1 MHDKHRPFPPPPPY
15 GPPAPPPPYGPH
27 PPAPLPPDYPHFIP
41 GDYCKPP
48 VPAMPPVPSVC
59 EGESLYEAVNNC
71 IDRVNVCMDTY
82 NDVMAECYK
91 TLHNLQRAAEEN
103 GAYYGPAD
111 VWTEEGYDA
120 DSSAKYYI
128 IHKKHIDRRGQPIFM
143 ELGLA
148 YDNATNSKIEQS
160 IFSASKVKYADK
172 IVIAQPKTEK
182 GWYGKAI
189 WHGAPIQSDPAAAL
203 WTVGF
208 TRAGFMRVYS
218 NGTSVDTML
227 KDTVENAMG
236 CSGVLIQDGAV
247 TSEMYYN
254 QIPDYDKQTSRVI
267 MGQNIATGEVLILV
281 TGHEN
286 DVNAKGMTSIA
297 AANILLQR
305 GASIAVELC
314 EGESAAACDK
324 GQLMFTPETKT
335 VPTAYCFWYITRR
348 RFYKNDYE
356 RELAELMQNYG
367 QCIWEGYLN
376 GEKIQDIAADLAA
389 EIDRA
394 QNAENNL
401 DAAIK
406 AEQARAEAAEGQLN
420 TKIEAETERALA
432 AEKVLDNKISAETDR
447 ATAAEADLQE
457 QITNEVNRA
466 TGVEADLQEQI
477 TEEVTRA
484 KAREDEIASDLAD
497 EVNRATLEE
506 NRLNGLITTET
517 QRAKDA
523 EATLQTNI
531 DNEQQ
536 AREDADTALGG
547 RIDDLSSDVTQ
558 QITDFKTEVNG
569 KLDSME
575 STINQ
580 MQTTVESLSTQVD
593 NLNQNVTNL
602 SGAVSTMQNTVN
614 TLQQNF
620 TSLTEAVAGIN
631 DELDKI
637 QSGEL
642 TLPYL
647 KKTGDTGTG
656 TFDFTGA
663 TVNVAAPAADSNAT
677 PKKYV
682 DDINTALTAAIDA
695 EEQRA
700 TEAEDALGQRIDS
713 EAEARADEDATLNA
727 AIDDLQEQVTN
738 MTNGTTALP
747 YVKKVGDTMTGALDM
762 GNNKVTNVAA
772 PTEAADA
779 VNKGY
784 VDTAINGLTD
794 GTTAMPYVKKAGD
807 TMTGAL
813 NLPAPTADANAA
825 NKKYVDDA
833 DAILNAAI
841 QKEVQDRTTAI
852 AGIQTE
858 IDGVTGDL
866 SGYLP
871 LTGGTMTGA
880 LNVQTPTEDANAATK
895 AYVDQAVQNATDP
908 ELTGRVEALET
919 SQTQQDTEISNLKN
933 GTTAL
938 PYIKDT
944 GDTVTGTYDFTGAD
958 LTVKT
963 PTVDASPATK
973 AYVDSAVQ
981 NATDPELAERVTA
994 VENKNTVQDGE
1005 IDALQTQMQN
1015 MQNGTLSLPY
1025 LPLVGGNVTGAIT
1038 TTRTSFGDKE
1048 LVTKEYVDSQ
1058 TGNTGPTGHMEFYN
1072 SVKLKTGSSAEFQLN
1087 GSSLLFIVFAY
1098 SSDNNYTWDGNLD
1111 RFSTINT
1118 FAVNPGDKIYQMNPT
1133 DPVQFDNLIS
1143 ILCDGQ
1149 KVTIN
1154 ALSFMSS
1161 SENIGVF
1168 VTCYKFVADGEQPEP
1183 VDPTTSFTTLSGDY
1197 SSAVTVQGTGSN
1209 KSSNTEALQWLV
1221 DNTKGNLY
1229 KFTDHAGTVYWFT
1242 STNAVT
1248 MTGDTVTVAGCDYVV
1263 GEGTMVYSGGT
1274 LVFTAY
1280 SDAPTGKFTEI
1291 EGSYTVNVTQK
1302 IHDETFSSLT
1312 ESLNYILSQGGIH
1325 MFKVTDAASGITYY
1339 FSTSTDYPTYL
1350 TGTSNVCSSDDQTH
1364 VYTSAVVTLT
1374 PYKPE
1379 PPTPTQ
1385 NITYTDVDYTSESP
1399 KYEGSTGYQQALDF
1413 INYTSY
1419 KYCYQMMY
1427 LAKVTNLYTNTEI
1440 TSSPQTIEN
1449 CAMIGFGT
1457 SNWIGYT
1464 GVTITDAKLS

>member
-1 MHDKHRPFPPPPPY
+1 MHDHRKPFPPPPPY
-15 GPPAPPPPYGPH
+15 GPH
-27 PPAPLPPDYPHFIP
+27 PPQPLPPDYPHFIP
-41 GDYCKPP
+41 GDYCRPP
-48 VPAMPPVPSVC
+48 VPAMPPVPSVV

-82 NDVMAECYK
+82 NSVMAECYK

-120 DSSAKYYI
+120 DSSAKYFI
-128 IHKKHIDRRGQPIFM
+128 IHKRHVDRRGQPIFM

-172 IVIAQPKTEK
+172 IVVAQPKTEK

-189 WHGAPIQSDPAAAL
+189 WHGAPIQADPAANL

-208 TRAGFMRVYS
+208 TKGGFMRVYS
-218 NGTSVDTML
+218 NGTGVDTML
-227 KDTVENAMG
+227 ADTVFNAMG
-236 CSGVLIQDGAV
+236 CSGVLIQDGAL

-254 QIPDYDKQTSRVI
+254 QIPDYNKQTSRVI
-267 MGQNIATGEVLILV
+267 MGQNIATGEVMILV

-305 GASIAVELC
+305 GATIAVELC

-420 TKIEAETERALA
+420 TKIEAETTRAEA
-432 AEKVLDNKISAETDR
+432 AEKALDAKITAETER
-447 ATAAEADLQE
+447 ATAAEANLQE

-466 TGVEADLQEQI
+466 TAAEADLQEQI

-484 KAREDEIASDLAD
+484 KAREDEIAGDLAN

-547 RIDDLSSDVTQ
+547 RIDALSSDVTQ

-575 STINQ
+575 STISQ
-580 MQTTVESLSTQVD
+580 MQTTVESLTTQVD
-593 NLNQNVTNL
+593 NLSQNVTNL

-637 QSGEL
+637 QSGDL
-642 TLPYL
+642 DLPYL
-647 KKTGDTGTG
+647 KRGGDTGTG
-656 TFDFTGA
+656 TFNFTGA
-663 TVNVAAPAADSNAT
+663 TVNVAAPTADANAAT
-677 PKKYV
+677 KKYV
-682 DDINTALTAAIDA
+682 DDADKVNAAAIAAETERATNKENELNTAITAEKERA
-695 EEQRA
+695 EAAESSLSGLINQETTDRKA
-700 TEAEDALGQRIDS
+700 ADNALETKITQEVEDRTEAD
-713 EAEARADEDATLNA
+713 NA
-727 AIDDLQEQVTN
+727 IKQEIANLTN
-738 MTNGTTALP
+738 
-747 YVKKVGDTMTGALDM
+747 
-762 GNNKVTNVAA
+762 
-772 PTEAADA
+772 
-779 VNKGY
+779 
-784 VDTAINGLTD
+784 
-794 GTTAMPYVKKAGD
+794 GTTAMPYVKKSGD

-813 NLPAPTADANAA
+813 NLPAPTENANAA

-841 QKEVQDRTTAI
+841 QKEVQDRETAI
-852 AGIQTE
+852 EGIQTE
-858 IDGVTGDL
+858 IDDVTGDL

-880 LNVQTPTEDANAATK
+880 LNVKTPTEDANAATK
-895 AYVDQAVQNATDP
+895 KYVDDAVQNATDP
-908 ELTGRVEALET
+908 ELEGRVEALET
-919 SQTQQDTEISNLKN
+919 SQATQDTEIANLKN
-933 GTTAL
+933 GSTAL

-963 PTVDASPATK
+963 PTADGDAVNK
-973 AYVDSAVQ
+973 KYVDDK
-981 NATDPELAERVTA
+981 ATETET
-994 VENKNTVQDGE
+994 
-1005 IDALQTQMQN
+1005 
-1015 MQNGTLSLPY
+1015 TL
-1025 LPLVGGNVTGAIT
+1025 
-1038 TTRTSFGDKE
+1038 
-1048 LVTKEYVDSQ
+1048 KEYVQ
-1058 TGNTGPTGHMEFYN
+1058 GHSGGFDNAIVVGLFDMT
-1072 SVKLKTGSSAEFQLN
+1072 KN
-1087 GSSLLFIVFAY
+1087 GSIPREANNDYLFITLPTSFNDYY
-1098 SSDNNYTWDGNLD
+1098 SGIT
-1111 RFSTINT
+1111 
-1118 FAVNPGDKIYQMNPT
+1118 
-1133 DPVQFDNLIS
+1133 
-1143 ILCDGQ
+1143 
-1149 KVTIN
+1149 VTIRN
-1154 ALSFMSS
+1154 GNNVIVHGYQHQISASS
-1161 SENIGVF
+1161 GQFTFTGTGYVMVYRVA
-1168 VTCYKFVADGEQPEP
+1168 VTPVP
-1183 VDPTTSFTTLSGDY
+1183 VDPTTKFNQIDLSNYVGSLSG
-1197 SSAVTVQGTGSN
+1197 STV
-1209 KSSNTEALQWLV
+1209 NTASDFKAALQYIL
-1221 DNTKGNLY
+1221 DNNSGKHFYYG
-1229 KFTDHAGTVYWFT
+1229 TDHAGTTWYFASDTELSALSNDSYICGNGVQNNGT
-1242 STNAVT
+1242 AV
-1248 MTGDTVTVAGCDYVV
+1248 
-1263 GEGTMVYSGGT
+1263 
-1274 LVFTAY
+1274 
-1280 SDAPTGKFTEI
+1280 
-1291 EGSYTVNVTQK
+1291 Q
-1302 IHDETFSSLT
+1302 ETFKMNKYVKPVEIPSWLNGINT
-1312 ESLNYILSQGGIH
+1312 E
-1325 MFKVTDAASGITYY
+1325 KITK
-1339 FSTSTDYPTYL
+1339 
-1350 TGTSNVCSSDDQTH
+1350 
-1364 VYTSAVVTLT
+1364 VYTSNKLFNFTERGDYYTDGEDQDLAGYVNNVNAMLNQNKFKHYILFATNNKQTGDYCAIVVGTNDKITTGINQTFRYVSNSEPSMYAFDGNNRSIQGYGNSTGTGTLT
-1374 PYKPE
+1374 
-1379 PPTPTQ
+1379 
-1385 NITYTDVDYTSESP
+1385 I
-1399 KYEGSTGYQQALDF
+1399 STH
-1413 INYTSY
+1413 S
-1419 KYCYQMMY
+1419 
-1427 LAKVTNLYTNTEI
+1427 
-1440 TSSPQTIEN
+1440 
-1449 CAMIGFGT
+1449 
-1457 SNWIGYT
+1457 
-1464 GVTITDAKLS
+1464 

>member
-1 MHDKHRPFPPPPPY
+1 MHDHHKPFPPPPPY
-15 GPPAPPPPYGPH
+15 GPH
-27 PPAPLPPDYPHFIP
+27 PPQPLPPDYPHFIP
-41 GDYCKPP
+41 GDYCRPP
-48 VPAMPPVPSVC
+48 VPAMPPVPSVV

-120 DSSAKYYI
+120 DSSAKYFI
-128 IHKKHIDRRGQPIFM
+128 IHKRHVDRRGQPIFM

-172 IVIAQPKTEK
+172 IVVAQPKTEK

-189 WHGAPIQSDPAAAL
+189 WHGAPIQADPAANL

-208 TRAGFMRVYS
+208 TRGGFMRVYS
-218 NGTSVDTML
+218 NGTGVDTML
-227 KDTVENAMG
+227 ADTVFNAMG
-236 CSGVLIQDGAV
+236 CSGVLIQDGAL

-254 QIPDYDKQTSRVI
+254 QIPDYNKQTSRVI
-267 MGQNIATGEVLILV
+267 MGQNIATGEVMILV

-305 GASIAVELC
+305 GATIAVELC

-420 TKIEAETERALA
+420 TKIEAETTRAEA
-432 AEKVLDNKISAETDR
+432 AEKALDAKITAETER

-466 TGVEADLQEQI
+466 TAAEADLQEQI

-484 KAREDEIASDLAD
+484 KAREDEIAGDLAD

-547 RIDDLSSDVTQ
+547 RIDALSSDVTQ

-575 STINQ
+575 STISQ
-580 MQTTVESLSTQVD
+580 MQTTVKSLGTQVD
-593 NLNQNVTNL
+593 NLSQNVTNL

-631 DELDKI
+631 DELDKM
-637 QSGEL
+637 QSGDL
-642 TLPYL
+642 DLPYL
-647 KKTGDTGTG
+647 KRGGDTGTG
-656 TFDFTGA
+656 TFNFTGA
-663 TVNVAAPAADSNAT
+663 TVNVAAPTADANAAT
-677 PKKYV
+677 KKYV
-682 DDINTALTAAIDA
+682 DDADKVNAAAIAAETERATNKENELNTAITAEKERA
-695 EEQRA
+695 EAAESSLSGLINQETTDRKA
-700 TEAEDALGQRIDS
+700 ADNALETKITQEVEDRTEAD
-713 EAEARADEDATLNA
+713 NA
-727 AIDDLQEQVTN
+727 IKQEIANLTN
-738 MTNGTTALP
+738 
-747 YVKKVGDTMTGALDM
+747 
-762 GNNKVTNVAA
+762 
-772 PTEAADA
+772 
-779 VNKGY
+779 
-784 VDTAINGLTD
+784 

-825 NKKYVDDA
+825 NKKYVDAA
-833 DAILNAAI
+833 DAVLNAAI
-841 QKEVQDRTTAI
+841 QKEVKDRETAI
-852 AGIQTE
+852 EGIQTE

-895 AYVDQAVQNATDP
+895 KYVDDAVQNAKDP
-908 ELTGRVEALET
+908 ELAGRVEALET
-919 SQTQQDTEISNLKN
+919 SQAQQDTEIANLKS

-938 PYIKDT
+938 PYVKKT
-944 GDTVTGTYDFTGAD
+944 GDTMSGNLDMASYMVSQISPPIENQH
-958 LTVKT
+958 LTNK
-963 PTVDASPATK
+963 K
-973 AYVDSAVQ
+973 YVDDK
-981 NATDPELAERVTA
+981 ATETET
-994 VENKNTVQDGE
+994 
-1005 IDALQTQMQN
+1005 
-1015 MQNGTLSLPY
+1015 TL
-1025 LPLVGGNVTGAIT
+1025 
-1038 TTRTSFGDKE
+1038 
-1048 LVTKEYVDSQ
+1048 KEYVDEHSSGFENATAVGVYDIRKAPTIPRETNFDYLFICYTSLGQ
-1058 TGNTGPTGHMEFYN
+1058 IHPFFVANGETGTKVNTGGVTVMATTGNFTANGTGYLMVYR
-1072 SVKLKTGSSAEFQLN
+1072 V
-1087 GSSLLFIVFAY
+1087 
-1098 SSDNNYTWDGNLD
+1098 
-1111 RFSTINT
+1111 
-1118 FAVNPGDKIYQMNPT
+1118 AVT
-1133 DPVQFDNLIS
+1133 
-1143 ILCDGQ
+1143 
-1149 KVTIN
+1149 
-1154 ALSFMSS
+1154 
-1161 SENIGVF
+1161 
-1168 VTCYKFVADGEQPEP
+1168 PEP
-1183 VDPTTSFTTLSGDY
+1183 VDPATKFNQIDLSNYVGGLSG
-1197 SSAVTVQGTGSN
+1197 STV
-1209 KSSNTEALQWLV
+1209 NTASDFKAALQYIL
-1221 DNTKGNLY
+1221 DNNSGKHFYYG
-1229 KFTDHAGTVYWFT
+1229 TDHAGTTWYFA
-1242 STNAVT
+1242 S
-1248 MTGDTVTVAGCDYVV
+1248 DTELSALSND
-1263 GEGTMVYSGGT
+1263 
-1274 LVFTAY
+1274 
-1280 SDAPTGKFTEI
+1280 
-1291 EGSYTVNVTQK
+1291 SYTFGNGVQNNGTAVQ
-1302 IHDETFSSLT
+1302 E
-1312 ESLNYILSQGGIH
+1312 
-1325 MFKVTDAASGITYY
+1325 MFKMNKYVEPIKLPSWLNGINTEKI
-1339 FSTSTDYPTYL
+1339 TK
-1350 TGTSNVCSSDDQTH
+1350 
-1364 VYTSAVVTLT
+1364 VYTSDKLFNFTKRGDYFTDSGAKDLAGYVNDVNTMLNQNKFTHYILFATNNRQTGEYCAIVVGTNDEITTGINQTFRYVNNSETSMLTFDGDEQSVNGWGNSTGTGTLT
-1374 PYKPE
+1374 
-1379 PPTPTQ
+1379 
-1385 NITYTDVDYTSESP
+1385 I
-1399 KYEGSTGYQQALDF
+1399 STR
-1413 INYTSY
+1413 S
-1419 KYCYQMMY
+1419 
-1427 LAKVTNLYTNTEI
+1427 
-1440 TSSPQTIEN
+1440 
-1449 CAMIGFGT
+1449 
-1457 SNWIGYT
+1457 
-1464 GVTITDAKLS
+1464 

>member
-15 GPPAPPPPYGPH
+15 GPY

-208 TRAGFMRVYS
+208 TRGGFMRVYS

-236 CSGVLIQDGAV
+236 CAGVLIQDGAV

-254 QIPDYDKQTSRVI
+254 QIPDYDQQSSRVI
-267 MGQNIATGEVLILV
+267 MGQNVATGEVLILV

-376 GEKIQDIAADLAA
+376 GEKIQDIAAGLAA

-406 AEQARAEAAEGQLN
+406 AEQARAEVAEGQLN
-420 TKIEAETERALA
+420 TKIEAETTRAEA
-432 AEKVLDNKISAETDR
+432 AEKALDDKITAETNR

-575 STINQ
+575 STISQ

-593 NLNQNVTNL
+593 NLSQNVTNL

-642 TLPYL
+642 ALPYL

-677 PKKYV
+677 TKKYV

-727 AIDDLQEQVTN
+727 AIDDLQEQVNKVTD
-738 MTNGTTALP
+738 GSTALP
-747 YVKKVGDTMTGALDM
+747 YVKKSGDSMAGALDM
-762 GNNKVTNVAA
+762 QNNKVTNVAA
-772 PTEAADA
+772 PTETADA

-784 VDTAINGLTD
+784 VDTAISGLTD
-794 GTTAMPYVKKAGD
+794 GTTALPYVKKAGD

-813 NLPAPTADANAA
+813 NLPAPTEDANAA

-833 DAILNAAI
+833 DAVLNAAI
-841 QKEVQDRTTAI
+841 QAETKNRETAI
-852 AGIQTE
+852 TGVLQQIQELETGLE
-858 IDGVTGDL
+858 GDL
-866 SGYLP
+866 EGYLP

-908 ELTGRVEALET
+908 ELEGRVEALET
-919 SQTQQDTEISNLKN
+919 SQATQDTEIANLKN

-963 PTVDASPATK
+963 PTADASPATK

-1005 IDALQTQMQN
+1005 IDALQAQMQN
-1015 MQNGTLSLPY
+1015 MQNGTTALPY
-1025 LPLVGGNVTGAIT
+1025 LPLIGGALTGAVT
-1038 TTRTSFGDKE
+1038 TNRENFGENE
-1048 LVTKEYVDSQ
+1048 LVTKQYVDSQ
-1058 TGNTGPTGHMEFYN
+1058 VGNTGHTGHVELYDAAFIAANATYDAPNKNADDIIFGLAFNYAYGGATAYN
-1072 SVKLKTGSSAEFQLN
+1072 FLWYSETISEPNIIADSTHFKFTN
-1087 GSSLLFIVFAY
+1087 Y
-1098 SSDNNYTWDGNLD
+1098 SSDVG
-1111 RFSTINT
+1111 I
-1118 FAVNPGDKIYQMNPT
+1118 
-1133 DPVQFDNLIS
+1133 
-1143 ILCDGQ
+1143 ILYKYVTDGQ
-1149 KVTIN
+1149 
-1154 ALSFMSS
+1154 
-1161 SENIGVF
+1161 
-1168 VTCYKFVADGEQPEP
+1168 QPVP
-1183 VDPTTSFTTLSGDY
+1183 VDPETL
-1197 SSAVTVQGTGSN
+1197 
-1209 KSSNTEALQWLV
+1209 
-1221 DNTKGNLY
+1221 
-1229 KFTDHAGTVYWFT
+1229 
-1242 STNAVT
+1242 
-1248 MTGDTVTVAGCDYVV
+1248 
-1263 GEGTMVYSGGT
+1263 
-1274 LVFTAY
+1274 
-1280 SDAPTGKFTEI
+1280 FTEI
-1291 EGSYTVNVTQK
+1291 PGDYIASNITEPSSSSNK
-1302 IHDETFSSLT
+1302 ASHDEALNALVNSGKAHLYKLT
-1312 ESLNYILSQGGIH
+1312 IKNLNNVVWLA
-1325 MFKVTDAASGITYY
+1325 TD
-1339 FSTSTDYPTYL
+1339 
-1350 TGTSNVCSSDDQTH
+1350 
-1364 VYTSAVVTLT
+1364 
-1374 PYKPE
+1374 
-1379 PPTPTQ
+1379 
-1385 NITYTDVDYTSESP
+1385 
-1399 KYEGSTGYQQALDF
+1399 
-1413 INYTSY
+1413 
-1419 KYCYQMMY
+1419 
-1427 LAKVTNLYTNTEI
+1427 TEI
-1440 TSSPQTIEN
+1440 TSISESKTFDCDFVLDNGSIVNTSATFGAMPWNANPDSSFTALTDYTISRNMQLNTTTIFDLVTGQNLLLWECEFFGRKYPYKVSIHDSSTIYYCIGDEN
-1449 CAMIGFGT
+1449 ITQGQPLVATAQNYVTTEAPT
-1457 SNWIGYT
+1457 SFVQANILMSMYVPGS
-1464 GVTITDAKLS
+1464 D

>member
-1 MHDKHRPFPPPPPY
+1 MHDHHKPFPPPPPY
-15 GPPAPPPPYGPH
+15 GPH
-27 PPAPLPPDYPHFIP
+27 PPQPLPPDYPHFIP
-41 GDYCKPP
+41 GNYCRPP

-189 WHGAPIQSDPAAAL
+189 WHGAPIQSDPAASL

-208 TRAGFMRVYS
+208 TRGGFMRVYS

-236 CSGVLIQDGAV
+236 CAGVLIQDGAV

-254 QIPDYDKQTSRVI
+254 QIPDYDKQSSRVI

-406 AEQARAEAAEGQLN
+406 AETARAQAAESQLN
-420 TKIEAETERALA
+420 TKIEAETTRAEA
-432 AEKVLDNKISAETDR
+432 AEKALDDKITAETNR

-536 AREDADTALGG
+536 AREDADTALGA
-547 RIDDLSSDVTQ
+547 RIDSLSSDVTQ
-558 QITDFKTEVNG
+558 QINDFKTEVNQ
-569 KLDSME
+569 KIDDIE
-575 STINQ
+575 SNVNNLK
-580 MQTTVESLSTQVD
+580 TTVTSLGEQVAQLG
-593 NLNQNVTNL
+593 NNVTTL
-602 SGAVSTMQNTVN
+602 SGTVNQIQQTVN
-614 TLQQNF
+614 TLQENY
-620 TSLTEAVAGIN
+620 TSLSSAVSDLN
-631 DELDKI
+631 DQIDRM
-637 QSGEL
+637 QSGDL
-642 TLPYL
+642 DLPYL
-647 KKTGDTGTG
+647 KRGGDTGTG
-656 TFDFTGA
+656 TFNFTGA
-663 TVNVAAPAADSNAT
+663 TVNVAAPTADANAAT
-677 PKKYV
+677 KKYV
-682 DDINTALTAAIDA
+682 DDADKVNAAAIAAETERATNKENELNTAITTERKRAEAAENTLSVLINQETTDRKA
-695 EEQRA
+695 ADNALEAKITQEVEDR
-700 TEAEDALGQRIDS
+700 TEAD
-713 EAEARADEDATLNA
+713 NA
-727 AIDDLQEQVTN
+727 IKQEIAN
-738 MTNGTTALP
+738 LTNGTT
-747 YVKKVGDTMTGALDM
+747 
-762 GNNKVTNVAA
+762 
-772 PTEAADA
+772 E
-779 VNKGY
+779 
-784 VDTAINGLTD
+784 
-794 GTTAMPYVKKAGD
+794 MPYVKKAGD
-807 TMTGAL
+807 TMTGNLNMGNRTINNAYGFEVAGSNAFTASNNEAAIASVAEPNNYKAL
-813 NLPAPTADANAA
+813 NVGTPVKNTHATT
-825 NKKYVDDA
+825 KKYVDDA
-833 DAILNAAI
+833 DAVLNAAI
-841 QKEVQDRTTAI
+841 QAETKNRETAI
-852 AGIQTE
+852 TGVLQQIGELETGIE
-858 IDGVTGDL
+858 GDL
-866 SGYLP
+866 AGYLP

-908 ELTGRVEALET
+908 ELTGRVDALET
-919 SQTQQDTEISNLKN
+919 SQAQQDTEIANLKN

-938 PYIKDT
+938 PYVKKAGDSMT
-944 GDTVTGTYDFTGAD
+944 GVLNMSNNKVTNVAAPTADGDAVNYKTMNAMKAD
-958 LTVKT
+958 LESQIENLSGLL
-963 PTVDASPATK
+963 DAANQK
-973 AYVDSAVQ
+973 IQDLEQRVEELEQ
-981 NATDPELAERVTA
+981 NPP
-994 VENKNTVQDGE
+994 Q
-1005 IDALQTQMQN
+1005 
-1015 MQNGTLSLPY
+1015 
-1025 LPLVGGNVTGAIT
+1025 
-1038 TTRTSFGDKE
+1038 
-1048 LVTKEYVDSQ
+1048 
-1058 TGNTGPTGHMEFYN
+1058 
-1072 SVKLKTGSSAEFQLN
+1072 
-1087 GSSLLFIVFAY
+1087 
-1098 SSDNNYTWDGNLD
+1098 
-1111 RFSTINT
+1111 
-1118 FAVNPGDKIYQMNPT
+1118 
-1133 DPVQFDNLIS
+1133 
-1143 ILCDGQ
+1143 
-1149 KVTIN
+1149 
-1154 ALSFMSS
+1154 
-1161 SENIGVF
+1161 
-1168 VTCYKFVADGEQPEP
+1168 P
-1183 VDPTTSFTTLSGDY
+1183 VDPTTKFNQIDLSNYVGGLSG
-1197 SSAVTVQGTGSN
+1197 STVNTASN
-1209 KSSNTEALQWLV
+1209 FKAALQYIL
-1221 DNTKGNLY
+1221 DNNSGKHFYYG
-1229 KFTDHAGTVYWFT
+1229 TDHAGTTWYFASDTELSALSNDSYTCGNGVQNNGTAVQEMFKMNKYAEHIEFPPPGYIENHLSGVVIDNP
-1242 STNAVT
+1242 STGTIDEAFEYVDAAPELYKYYDNDAHVST
-1248 MTGDTVTVAGCDYVV
+1248 AGITKCFAKVNST
-1263 GEGTMVYSGGT
+1263 GEGRI
-1274 LVFTAY
+1274 AY
-1280 SDAPTGKFTEI
+1280 YASTWYYGL
-1291 EGSYTVNVTQK
+1291 GSCV
-1302 IHDETFSSLT
+1302 
-1312 ESLNYILSQGGIH
+1312 
-1325 MFKVTDAASGITYY
+1325 M
-1339 FSTSTDYPTYL
+1339 
-1350 TGTSNVCSSDDQTH
+1350 
-1364 VYTSAVVTLT
+1364 
-1374 PYKPE
+1374 
-1379 PPTPTQ
+1379 
-1385 NITYTDVDYTSESP
+1385 
-1399 KYEGSTGYQQALDF
+1399 
-1413 INYTSY
+1413 
-1419 KYCYQMMY
+1419 
-1427 LAKVTNLYTNTEI
+1427 
-1440 TSSPQTIEN
+1440 
-1449 CAMIGFGT
+1449 
-1457 SNWIGYT
+1457 
-1464 GVTITDAKLS
+1464 

>member
-1 MHDKHRPFPPPPPY
+1 MYDHHKPFPPPPPY
-15 GPPAPPPPYGPH
+15 GPH
-27 PPAPLPPDYPHFIP
+27 PPQPLPPDYPHFIP
-41 GDYCKPP
+41 GDYCRPP

-189 WHGAPIQSDPAAAL
+189 WHGAPIQSDPAASL

-208 TRAGFMRVYS
+208 TRGGFMRVYS
-218 NGTSVDTML
+218 NGTGVDTML
-227 KDTVENAMG
+227 ADTVENAMG

-254 QIPDYDKQTSRVI
+254 QIPDYDKQSSRVI

-406 AEQARAEAAEGQLN
+406 AEQARAEAAEGQLD

-432 AEKVLDNKISAETDR
+432 AEKVLDDKITAETER
-447 ATAAEADLQE
+447 ATAEEARLDAKIDAETE
-457 QITNEVNRA
+457 RA
-466 TGVEADLQEQI
+466 TGVEADLQQQI

-517 QRAKDA
+517 QRAKNA

-536 AREDADTALGG
+536 AREDADTALGA
-547 RIDDLSSDVTQ
+547 RIDSLSSDVTQ
-558 QITDFKTEVNG
+558 QINDFKTEVNG

-575 STINQ
+575 STISQ
-580 MQTTVESLSTQVD
+580 MQTTVESLGTQVE
-593 NLNQNVTNL
+593 NLSQNVTNL

-637 QSGEL
+637 QSGDL
-642 TLPYL
+642 DLPYL
-647 KKTGDTGTG
+647 KRGGDTGTG
-656 TFDFTGA
+656 TFNFTGA
-663 TVNVAAPAADSNAT
+663 TVNVAVPTADANAAT
-677 PKKYV
+677 KKYV
-682 DDINTALTAAIDA
+682 DDADKVNAAAIAAETERATNKENELNTAITTEKERAEAAESSLSGLINQETTDRKA
-695 EEQRA
+695 ADNALETKITQEVEDR
-700 TEAEDALGQRIDS
+700 TEAD
-713 EAEARADEDATLNA
+713 NA
-727 AIDDLQEQVTN
+727 IKQEIANLTD
-738 MTNGTTALP
+738 GTTEMP
-747 YVKKVGDTMTGALDM
+747 YVKKSGDTMTGALDM
-762 GNNKVTNVAA
+762 QNHKVTNVAA
-772 PTEAADA
+772 PTETADA
-779 VNKGY
+779 ANKGY
-784 VDTAINGLTD
+784 VDTAISGLTD

-813 NLPAPTADANAA
+813 NLPAPTENANAA

-833 DAILNAAI
+833 DAVLNAAI
-841 QKEVQDRTTAI
+841 QKEIKDRETAI
-852 AGIQTE
+852 SGIQTE

-880 LNVQTPTEDANAATK
+880 LNVTTPTEDANAATK
-895 AYVDQAVQNATDP
+895 KYVDDAVQNATDP
-908 ELTGRVEALET
+908 ELTGRVDALET
-919 SQTQQDTEISNLKN
+919 SQAQQDTEISNLKN

-938 PYIKDT
+938 PYVKKT
-944 GDTVTGTYDFTGAD
+944 GDSMTGVLNMSNNKVTNVAD
-958 LTVKT
+958 
-963 PTVDASPATK
+963 PTA
-973 AYVDSAVQ
+973 
-981 NATDPELAERVTA
+981 
-994 VENKNTVQDGE
+994 
-1005 IDALQTQMQN
+1005 
-1015 MQNGTLSLPY
+1015 NG
-1025 LPLVGGNVTGAIT
+1025 
-1038 TTRTSFGDKE
+1038 D
-1048 LVTKEYVDSQ
+1048 
-1058 TGNTGPTGHMEFYN
+1058 
-1072 SVKLKTGSSAEFQLN
+1072 
-1087 GSSLLFIVFAY
+1087 
-1098 SSDNNYTWDGNLD
+1098 
-1111 RFSTINT
+1111 
-1118 FAVNPGDKIYQMNPT
+1118 AVNYKTMNAMKTDLESQIENLSGLLDTANQKIQDLEQRVEELEQNP
-1133 DPVQFDNLIS
+1133 PQ
-1143 ILCDGQ
+1143 
-1149 KVTIN
+1149 
-1154 ALSFMSS
+1154 
-1161 SENIGVF
+1161 
-1168 VTCYKFVADGEQPEP
+1168 P
-1183 VDPTTSFTTLSGDY
+1183 VDPTTKFNQIDLSNYVGSLSG
-1197 SSAVTVQGTGSN
+1197 STV
-1209 KSSNTEALQWLV
+1209 NTASDFKAALQYIL
-1221 DNTKGNLY
+1221 DNNSGKHFYYG
-1229 KFTDHAGTVYWFT
+1229 TDHAGTTWYF
-1242 STNAVT
+1242 A
-1248 MTGDTVTVAGCDYVV
+1248 
-1263 GEGTMVYSGGT
+1263 
-1274 LVFTAY
+1274 
-1280 SDAPTGKFTEI
+1280 SDAELSALSND
-1291 EGSYTVNVTQK
+1291 SYTCGNGVQNNGTEVK
-1302 IHDETFSSLT
+1302 ETFVMNKYVEPDPVPITVRKNST
-1312 ESLNYILSQGGIH
+1312 KSQ
-1325 MFKVTDAASGITYY
+1325 
-1339 FSTSTDYPTYL
+1339 
-1350 TGTSNVCSSDDQTH
+1350 
-1364 VYTSAVVTLT
+1364 
-1374 PYKPE
+1374 
-1379 PPTPTQ
+1379 
-1385 NITYTDVDYTSESP
+1385 
-1399 KYEGSTGYQQALDF
+1399 
-1413 INYTSY
+1413 
-1419 KYCYQMMY
+1419 
-1427 LAKVTNLYTNTEI
+1427 
-1440 TSSPQTIEN
+1440 
-1449 CAMIGFGT
+1449 
-1457 SNWIGYT
+1457 
-1464 GVTITDAKLS
+1464 

>member
-1 MHDKHRPFPPPPPY
+1 MHDHHKPFPPPPPY
-15 GPPAPPPPYGPH
+15 GPH
-27 PPAPLPPDYPHFIP
+27 PPQPLPPDYPHFIP
-41 GDYCKPP
+41 GDYCHPP

-71 IDRVNVCMDTY
+71 INRVNVCMDTY
-82 NDVMAECYK
+82 NSVMAECYK
-91 TLHNLQRAAEEN
+91 TLANLQRAAEEN

-120 DSSAKYYI
+120 DSSAKYFI

-189 WHGAPIQSDPAAAL
+189 WHGAPIQADPAANL

-208 TRAGFMRVYS
+208 TRGGFMRVYS
-218 NGTSVDTML
+218 NGTGVDTML
-227 KDTVENAMG
+227 ADTVFNAMG
-236 CSGVLIQDGAV
+236 CSGVLIQDGAL

-254 QIPDYDKQTSRVI
+254 QIPDYDKQSSRVI

-406 AEQARAEAAEGQLN
+406 AETARAQAAESQLD
-420 TKIEAETERALA
+420 TKIEAETTRAEA
-432 AEKVLDNKISAETDR
+432 AEKALDDKITAETNR

-466 TGVEADLQEQI
+466 TGVEADLQQQI

-547 RIDDLSSDVTQ
+547 RIDALSSDVTQ

-580 MQTTVESLSTQVD
+580 MQTTVESLGTQVD

-620 TSLTEAVAGIN
+620 TSLTKAVADIN

-637 QSGEL
+637 QSGDI

-656 TFDFTGA
+656 TFNFTGA
-663 TVNVAAPAADSNAT
+663 TVNVAAP
-677 PKKYV
+677 
-682 DDINTALTAAIDA
+682 
-695 EEQRA
+695 
-700 TEAEDALGQRIDS
+700 
-713 EAEARADEDATLNA
+713 
-727 AIDDLQEQVTN
+727 
-738 MTNGTTALP
+738 
-747 YVKKVGDTMTGALDM
+747 
-762 GNNKVTNVAA
+762 
-772 PTEAADA
+772 
-779 VNKGY
+779 
-784 VDTAINGLTD
+784 
-794 GTTAMPYVKKAGD
+794 
-807 TMTGAL
+807 
-813 NLPAPTADANAA
+813 TADANAA
-825 NKKYVDDA
+825 TKKYVDDADKVNAAAIAEETERATNKENELNTAITTERKRAEAAESSLSDLINQETTDRKAADNALETKIANLTDGTTELPYVKKSGDTMTGGLTVQDHDVMASAILLDNYIGLRKVISTNQAMIASGKSFADLQPLNVNNPTDDMHAATKKYVDDA
-833 DAILNAAI
+833 DAVLNAAI
-841 QKEVQDRTTAI
+841 QAETKNRETAI
-852 AGIQTE
+852 TGVLQQIQELETGLE
-858 IDGVTGDL
+858 GDL
-866 SGYLP
+866 EGYLP

-880 LNVQTPTEDANAATK
+880 LNVQTPTEDSNAATK
-895 AYVDQAVQNATDP
+895 KYVDDAVQNATDP
-908 ELTGRVEALET
+908 ELEGRVEALET
-919 SQTQQDTEISNLKN
+919 SQATQDTEIANLKN

-958 LTVKT
+958 LTVKA
-963 PTVDASPATK
+963 PTADASPATK
-973 AYVDSAVQ
+973 AYVDSKIT
-981 NATDPELAERVTA
+981 NLENGSTA
-994 VENKNTVQDGE
+994 
-1005 IDALQTQMQN
+1005 
-1015 MQNGTLSLPY
+1015 LPY
-1025 LPLVGGNVTGAIT
+1025 VKKAGDSMTGALSMSNNKVT
-1038 TTRTSFGDKE
+1038 NVADPTADGD
-1048 LVTKEYVDSQ
+1048 
-1058 TGNTGPTGHMEFYN
+1058 
-1072 SVKLKTGSSAEFQLN
+1072 
-1087 GSSLLFIVFAY
+1087 
-1098 SSDNNYTWDGNLD
+1098 
-1111 RFSTINT
+1111 
-1118 FAVNPGDKIYQMNPT
+1118 AVNYKTMNAMKADLESQIENLSGLLDAANQKIQDLEQRVEELEQNP
-1133 DPVQFDNLIS
+1133 PQ
-1143 ILCDGQ
+1143 
-1149 KVTIN
+1149 
-1154 ALSFMSS
+1154 
-1161 SENIGVF
+1161 
-1168 VTCYKFVADGEQPEP
+1168 P
-1183 VDPTTSFTTLSGDY
+1183 VDPTTKFNQIDLSNYVGDLSG
-1197 SSAVTVQGTGSN
+1197 STVNTASN
-1209 KSSNTEALQWLV
+1209 FKAALQYIL
-1221 DNTKGNLY
+1221 DNNSGKHFYYG
-1229 KFTDHAGTVYWFT
+1229 TDHAGTTWYFASDTELSALSNDTYTCGNGVQNNGTAVQETFT
-1242 STNAVT
+1242 MNKYVEPVEPVLPSWLNGINTEKLTKIYVSGNLFT
-1248 MTGDTVTVAGCDYVV
+1248 YNKTGDYYTNRGNTDLAGYIRNVNNMLSQAKFTHYILFATDVRQEGNYCAIVV
-1263 GEGTMVYSGGT
+1263 GTNEEITTGINQTFRYISNNETSMMTFDGDKHTVHGFGNITNTGT
-1274 LVFTAY
+1274 LT
-1280 SDAPTGKFTEI
+1280 I
-1291 EGSYTVNVTQK
+1291 
-1302 IHDETFSSLT
+1302 
-1312 ESLNYILSQGGIH
+1312 
-1325 MFKVTDAASGITYY
+1325 
-1339 FSTSTDYPTYL
+1339 STRS
-1350 TGTSNVCSSDDQTH
+1350 
-1364 VYTSAVVTLT
+1364 
-1374 PYKPE
+1374 
-1379 PPTPTQ
+1379 
-1385 NITYTDVDYTSESP
+1385 
-1399 KYEGSTGYQQALDF
+1399 
-1413 INYTSY
+1413 
-1419 KYCYQMMY
+1419 
-1427 LAKVTNLYTNTEI
+1427 
-1440 TSSPQTIEN
+1440 
-1449 CAMIGFGT
+1449 
-1457 SNWIGYT
+1457 
-1464 GVTITDAKLS
+1464 

>member
-15 GPPAPPPPYGPH
+15 GPH
-27 PPAPLPPDYPHFIP
+27 HPAPLPPDYPHFIP

-128 IHKKHIDRRGQPIFM
+128 IHKRHIDRRGQPIFM

-208 TRAGFMRVYS
+208 TRGGFMRVYS

-236 CSGVLIQDGAV
+236 CAGVLIQDGAI

-254 QIPDYDKQTSRVI
+254 QIPDYDTQSSRVI

-335 VPTAYCFWYITRR
+335 VPTASCFCYITRR
-348 RFYKNDYE
+348 RFYKNAYE

-420 TKIEAETERALA
+420 TKIEAETTRAKA
-432 AEKVLDNKISAETDR
+432 AEKALDDKITAETNR

-477 TEEVTRA
+477 TAEVTRA

-547 RIDDLSSDVTQ
+547 RIDNLSSDVTQ

-575 STINQ
+575 STISQ
-580 MQTTVESLSTQVD
+580 MQTTVESLTTQVD
-593 NLNQNVTNL
+593 NLSQNVTNL

-663 TVNVAAPAADSNAT
+663 TVNVAAPAANSNAT
-677 PKKYV
+677 TKKYV

-727 AIDDLQEQVTN
+727 ALDSLTEQVNN
-738 MTNGTTALP
+738 MADGTTVLP
-747 YVKKVGDTMTGALDM
+747 YVKKAGDSMTGALNM
-762 GNNKVTNVAA
+762 QNNKVTNVAA
-772 PTEAADA
+772 PTETADA

-784 VDTAINGLTD
+784 VDTAISGLTD

-813 NLPAPTADANAA
+813 NLPAPTENANAA
-825 NKKYVDDA
+825 NKKYVDDK
-833 DAILNAAI
+833 DAELNAAI
-841 QKEVQDRTTAI
+841 QKEVEDRETAI

-858 IDGVTGDL
+858 IDGVSGDL

-880 LNVQTPTEDANAATK
+880 LNVQTPTEGANAATK

-908 ELTGRVEALET
+908 ELTDRVEALET
-919 SQTQQDTEISNLKN
+919 SQATQDTEISNLKN

-944 GDTVTGTYDFTGAD
+944 GDTVTGTYNFTGAD

-963 PTVDASPATK
+963 PTADASPATK

-981 NATDPELAERVTA
+981 NAKDPELAERVTA

-1015 MQNGTLSLPY
+1015 MQNGTTALPY
-1025 LPLVGGNVTGAIT
+1025 LPLIGGALTGAVT
-1038 TTRTSFGDKE
+1038 TNRQTFGDNE
-1048 LVTKEYVDSQ
+1048 LVTKQYVDSQ
-1058 TGNTGPTGHMEFYN
+1058 VGNTGEHGHLEFVDAIFLENAAQTTVNKGADDKYCIISFSDTPYTN
-1072 SVKLKTGSSAEFQLN
+1072 TVFQTFLWIGIN
-1087 GSSLLFIVFAY
+1087 VGTPLIGTTSNFTDTTA
-1098 SSDNNYTWDGNLD
+1098 
-1111 RFSTINT
+1111 TIG
-1118 FAVNPGDKIYQMNPT
+1118 ASPGCRVVI
-1133 DPVQFDNLIS
+1133 
-1143 ILCDGQ
+1143 
-1149 KVTIN
+1149 
-1154 ALSFMSS
+1154 FM
-1161 SENIGVF
+1161 
-1168 VTCYKFVADGEQPEP
+1168 YKFVEDGDQPSP
-1183 VDPTTSFTTLSGDY
+1183 PPDPTTSFTTLSGDY
-1197 SSAVTVQGTGSN
+1197 SSAISVQGTGSN
-1209 KSSNTEALQWLV
+1209 KSSNTEALQYLV

-1263 GEGTMVYSGGT
+1263 GNGTMVYSGGT
-1274 LVFTAY
+1274 LVFTEYKETPDVSSTYVLTSIDGAY
-1280 SDAPTGKFTEI
+1280 PYQHVQSTNDATINYFIAE
-1291 EGSYTVNVTQK
+1291 
-1302 IHDETFSSLT
+1302 HSSENLKWYKM
-1312 ESLNYILSQGGIH
+1312 NY
-1325 MFKVTDAASGITYY
+1325 DASP
-1339 FSTSTDYPTYL
+1339 DYPAVIGIPNEISSYDWYGGVQAFENARAL
-1350 TGTSNVCSSDDQTH
+1350 AITSGNTW
-1364 VYTSAVVTLT
+1364 
-1374 PYKPE
+1374 
-1379 PPTPTQ
+1379 
-1385 NITYTDVDYTSESP
+1385 
-1399 KYEGSTGYQQALDF
+1399 YEGTTF
-1413 INYTSY
+1413 
-1419 KYCYQMMY
+1419 YCSQR
-1427 LAKVTNLYTNTEI
+1427 
-1440 TSSPQTIEN
+1440 
-1449 CAMIGFGT
+1449 
-1457 SNWIGYT
+1457 
-1464 GVTITDAKLS
+1464 

>member
-15 GPPAPPPPYGPH
+15 GPFPPPPPYGPH

-208 TRAGFMRVYS
+208 TRGGFMRVYS

-236 CSGVLIQDGAV
+236 CAGVLIQDGAV

-376 GEKIQDIAADLAA
+376 GEKIQDIAEDLAA

-420 TKIEAETERALA
+420 TKIEAETTRAEA
-432 AEKVLDNKISAETDR
+432 AEKALDDKITAETNR

-547 RIDDLSSDVTQ
+547 RIDALSSDVTQ

-575 STINQ
+575 STISQ

-593 NLNQNVTNL
+593 NLSQNVTNL

-642 TLPYL
+642 ALPYL

-663 TVNVAAPAADSNAT
+663 TVNVAAPAADSNAAT
-677 PKKYV
+677 KKYV
-682 DDINTALTAAIDA
+682 DDINTSLTTAIDA

-727 AIDDLQEQVTN
+727 AIDDLQEQVNKVTD
-738 MTNGTTALP
+738 GSTALP
-747 YVKKVGDTMTGALDM
+747 YVKKAGDTMTGALDM
-762 GNNKVTNVAA
+762 QNHKVTNVAA
-772 PTEAADA
+772 PTESADA
-779 VNKGY
+779 ANKGY
-784 VDTAINGLTD
+784 VDTAISGLTN
-794 GTTAMPYVKKAGD
+794 GTTSMPYVKKAGD

-813 NLPAPTADANAA
+813 NLPAPTENANAA

-833 DAILNAAI
+833 DAVLNAAI
-841 QKEVQDRTTAI
+841 QAETKNRETAI
-852 AGIQTE
+852 TGVLQQIGELETGIE
-858 IDGVTGDL
+858 GDL
-866 SGYLP
+866 AGYLP
-871 LTGGTMTGA
+871 LAGGTMTGA

-895 AYVDQAVQNATDP
+895 AYVDQAVTDATGGITPDVTK
-908 ELTGRVEALET
+908 LKSDVEALQQ
-919 SQTQQDTEISNLKN
+919 SQTAQDTEIANLKN
-933 GTTAL
+933 GSTSL
-938 PYIKDT
+938 PYIKNT

-963 PTVDASPATK
+963 PTADASPATK

-1005 IDALQTQMQN
+1005 IDALQTQVQN
-1015 MQNGTLSLPY
+1015 MQNGTTSLPY

-1048 LVTKEYVDSQ
+1048 LVTKEYVDAHV
-1058 TGNTGPTGHMEFYN
+1058 GNTGPTGHMEFVDAAKLTIDASIKIVREANTDYCIQMYCFYSNAEHPTLQGIAIFSGYTGTNAGTSEGLTFTAN
-1072 SVKLKTGSSAEFQLN
+1072 SSEILITNNTGSYA
-1087 GSSLLFIVFAY
+1087 I
-1098 SSDNNYTWDGNLD
+1098 
-1111 RFSTINT
+1111 IN
-1118 FAVNPGDKIYQMNPT
+1118 I
-1133 DPVQFDNLIS
+1133 
-1143 ILCDGQ
+1143 
-1149 KVTIN
+1149 
-1154 ALSFMSS
+1154 
-1161 SENIGVF
+1161 
-1168 VTCYKFVADGEQPEP
+1168 YKFVADGEQPEP

-1229 KFTDHAGTVYWFT
+1229 KFTDHAGTVYWF
-1242 STNAVT
+1242 SSVNPVT
-1248 MTGDTVTVAGCDYVV
+1248 MSGDTVTVEGCNYVV
-1263 GEGTMVYSGGT
+1263 GDSTMVYATGT
-1274 LVFTAY
+1274 LVFTKY
-1280 SDAPTGKFTEI
+1280 DTMDAGFPPAG
-1291 EGSYTVNVTQK
+1291 YTKSNEK
-1302 IHDETFSSLT
+1302 
-1312 ESLNYILSQGGIH
+1312 
-1325 MFKVTDAASGITYY
+1325 ITYVNMSPLDIY
-1339 FSTSTDYPTYL
+1339 QKNNPGTFKKNCKYLPEAGAYEYMFYWEDIDYSVPL
-1350 TGTSNVCSSDDQTH
+1350 DDRGTSISNQYKVIAAISASDVNGGGSSDYVAIKVH
-1364 VYTSAVVTLT
+1364 
-1374 PYKPE
+1374 
-1379 PPTPTQ
+1379 
-1385 NITYTDVDYTSESP
+1385 DVNQDY
-1399 KYEGSTGYQQALDF
+1399 DF
-1413 INYTSY
+1413 W
-1419 KYCYQMMY
+1419 
-1427 LAKVTNLYTNTEI
+1427 TEDV
-1440 TSSPQTIEN
+1440 SSRI
-1449 CAMIGFGT
+1449 I
-1457 SNWIGYT
+1457 Y
-1464 GVTITDAKLS
+1464 

>member
-1 MHDKHRPFPPPPPY
+1 MHDHHKPFPPPPPY
-15 GPPAPPPPYGPH
+15 GPH
-27 PPAPLPPDYPHFIP
+27 PPQPLPPDYPHFIP
-41 GDYCKPP
+41 GDYCRPP
-48 VPAMPPVPSVC
+48 VPAMPPVPSVV

-82 NDVMAECYK
+82 NSVMAECYK

-120 DSSAKYYI
+120 DSSAKYFI
-128 IHKKHIDRRGQPIFM
+128 IHKRHIDRRGQPIFM

-172 IVIAQPKTEK
+172 IVVAQPKTEK

-189 WHGAPIQSDPAAAL
+189 WHGAPIQADPAANL

-208 TRAGFMRVYS
+208 TKGGFMRVYS
-218 NGTSVDTML
+218 NGTGVDTML
-227 KDTVENAMG
+227 ADTVFNAMG
-236 CSGVLIQDGAV
+236 CSGVLIQDGAL

-254 QIPDYDKQTSRVI
+254 QIPDYNKQTSRVI
-267 MGQNIATGEVLILV
+267 MGQNIATGEVMILV

-286 DVNAKGMTSIA
+286 DVNAKGMTSTA
-297 AANILLQR
+297 AAEILRQR
-305 GASIAVELC
+305 GVTLAVELC

-376 GEKIQDIAADLAA
+376 GEKIQDIADDLAA

-420 TKIEAETERALA
+420 TKIEAETTRAEA
-432 AEKVLDNKISAETDR
+432 AEKALDAKITAETER
-447 ATAAEADLQE
+447 AEAAEADLQE

-466 TGVEADLQEQI
+466 TAAEADLQEQI

-484 KAREDEIASDLAD
+484 KAREDEIAGDLAD

-523 EATLQTNI
+523 EAVLQTNI

-536 AREDADTALGG
+536 AREDADTALGA
-547 RIDDLSSDVTQ
+547 RIDSLSSDVTQ

-580 MQTTVESLSTQVD
+580 MQTTVKSLGTQVD
-593 NLNQNVTNL
+593 NLSQNVTNL

-637 QSGEL
+637 QSGDL
-642 TLPYL
+642 DLPYL
-647 KKTGDTGTG
+647 KRGGDTGTG
-656 TFDFTGA
+656 TFNFTGA
-663 TVNVAAPAADSNAT
+663 TVNVATPTKDTNAAT
-677 PKKYV
+677 KKYV
-682 DDINTALTAAIDA
+682 DDADKVNAAAIAAETERATNKENELNTAITAEKERA
-695 EEQRA
+695 EAAESSLSGLINQETTDRKA
-700 TEAEDALGQRIDS
+700 ADNALETKITQEVEDRTEAD
-713 EAEARADEDATLNA
+713 NA
-727 AIDDLQEQVTN
+727 IKQEIAN
-738 MTNGTTALP
+738 LTNGTTAMP
-747 YVKKVGDTMTGALDM
+747 YVKKSGDTMTGALNM
-762 GNNKVTNVAA
+762 QNHKVMNVAA
-772 PTEAADA
+772 PTETADA
-779 VNKGY
+779 ANKGY
-784 VDTAINGLTD
+784 VDTAISGLTN

-825 NKKYVDDA
+825 NKKYVDAA
-833 DAILNAAI
+833 DTVLNAAI

-895 AYVDQAVQNATDP
+895 KYVDDAVQNATDP
-908 ELTGRVEALET
+908 ELAGRVEALET
-919 SQTQQDTEISNLKN
+919 SQAQQDTEIANLKN

-938 PYIKDT
+938 PYVKKAGDYMT
-944 GDTVTGTYDFTGAD
+944 GVLNMSNNKVTNVAD
-958 LTVKT
+958 
-963 PTVDASPATK
+963 PTANGDAVNK
-973 AYVDSAVQ
+973 KYVDDK
-981 NATDPELAERVTA
+981 ATETET
-994 VENKNTVQDGE
+994 
-1005 IDALQTQMQN
+1005 
-1015 MQNGTLSLPY
+1015 TL
-1025 LPLVGGNVTGAIT
+1025 
-1038 TTRTSFGDKE
+1038 
-1048 LVTKEYVDSQ
+1048 KEYVDGHSGGFENATAVGVYDIRKAPTIPRETNFDYLFICYTSLGQ
-1058 TGNTGPTGHMEFYN
+1058 IHPFFVANGETGTKVNTGGVTVLATAGNFTANGTGYLMVYRVAVTPEPADPATKFNQIDLSNYVGGL
-1072 SVKLKTGSSAEFQLN
+1072 SGSTVNTASDFNAALQYIL
-1087 GSSLLFIVFAY
+1087 
-1098 SSDNNYTWDGNLD
+1098 DNN
-1111 RFSTINT
+1111 
-1118 FAVNPGDKIYQMNPT
+1118 PGKHFYY
-1133 DPVQFDNLIS
+1133 
-1143 ILCDGQ
+1143 G
-1149 KVTIN
+1149 
-1154 ALSFMSS
+1154 
-1161 SENIGVF
+1161 
-1168 VTCYKFVADGEQPEP
+1168 
-1183 VDPTTSFTTLSGDY
+1183 
-1197 SSAVTVQGTGSN
+1197 
-1209 KSSNTEALQWLV
+1209 
-1221 DNTKGNLY
+1221 
-1229 KFTDHAGTVYWFT
+1229 TDHAGTTWYFA
-1242 STNAVT
+1242 S
-1248 MTGDTVTVAGCDYVV
+1248 DTELSALSND
-1263 GEGTMVYSGGT
+1263 
-1274 LVFTAY
+1274 
-1280 SDAPTGKFTEI
+1280 
-1291 EGSYTVNVTQK
+1291 SYTCGNGVQNNGTAVQ
-1302 IHDETFSSLT
+1302 E
-1312 ESLNYILSQGGIH
+1312 
-1325 MFKVTDAASGITYY
+1325 MFKMNKYVEPVEIPSWLNGINTEKI
-1339 FSTSTDYPTYL
+1339 TK
-1350 TGTSNVCSSDDQTH
+1350 
-1364 VYTSAVVTLT
+1364 VYTSDKLFNFTKRGDYFTDSGTTDLAGYVNDVNTMLNQNKFTHYILFATNNRQTGEYCAIVVGTNDEITTGINQTFRYVNNSETSMYTFDGDEQSVNGWGNSTGTGTLT
-1374 PYKPE
+1374 
-1379 PPTPTQ
+1379 
-1385 NITYTDVDYTSESP
+1385 I
-1399 KYEGSTGYQQALDF
+1399 STR
-1413 INYTSY
+1413 S
-1419 KYCYQMMY
+1419 
-1427 LAKVTNLYTNTEI
+1427 
-1440 TSSPQTIEN
+1440 
-1449 CAMIGFGT
+1449 
-1457 SNWIGYT
+1457 
-1464 GVTITDAKLS
+1464 

>member
-1 MHDKHRPFPPPPPY
+1 MHDHRKPFPPPPPY
-15 GPPAPPPPYGPH
+15 GPH
-27 PPAPLPPDYPHFIP
+27 PPQPLPPDYPHFIP
-41 GDYCKPP
+41 GDYCRPP

-254 QIPDYDKQTSRVI
+254 QIPDYDKQSSRVI

-335 VPTAYCFWYITRR
+335 IPTAYCFWYITRR

-420 TKIEAETERALA
+420 TKIEAETTRAEA
-432 AEKVLDNKISAETDR
+432 AEKALDDKITAETER

-547 RIDDLSSDVTQ
+547 RIDALSSDVTQ

-580 MQTTVESLSTQVD
+580 MQTTVESLGTQVD

-637 QSGEL
+637 QSGDI

-647 KKTGDTGTG
+647 KRGGDTGTG
-656 TFDFTGA
+656 TFNFTGA
-663 TVNVAAPAADSNAT
+663 AVNVAAPTADANAAT
-677 PKKYV
+677 KKYV
-682 DDINTALTAAIDA
+682 DDADKVNAAAIAAETERAANKENELNTAITTERKRAETAENTLSGLINQETTDRKAADN
-695 EEQRA
+695 
-700 TEAEDALGQRIDS
+700 ALETKI
-713 EAEARADEDATLNA
+713 
-727 AIDDLQEQVTN
+727 TN
-738 MTNGTTALP
+738 LTNGTTELP
-747 YVKKVGDTMTGALDM
+747 YVKKSGDTMTGALDM
-762 GNNKVTNVAA
+762 QNHKVTNVAA
-772 PTEAADA
+772 PTETADA
-779 VNKGY
+779 ANKGY
-784 VDTAINGLTD
+784 VDTAIGGLTD

-813 NLPAPTADANAA
+813 NLPAPTENANAA

-833 DAILNAAI
+833 DAVLNAAI
-841 QKEVQDRTTAI
+841 QAETKNRETAI
-852 AGIQTE
+852 TGVLQQIGELETGIE
-858 IDGVTGDL
+858 GDL
-866 SGYLP
+866 AGYLP
-871 LTGGTMTGA
+871 LTGGTMTGPIDMDYKK
-880 LNVQTPTEDANAATK
+880 LTGVPIPKESDWVANK
-895 AYVDQAVQNATDP
+895 QYVDAAVQNAKDP
-908 ELTGRVEALET
+908 ELAGRVEALET
-919 SQTQQDTEISNLKN
+919 SQAQQNTEIANLKN
-933 GTTAL
+933 GTTEL

-963 PTVDASPATK
+963 PTADASPATK
-973 AYVDSAVQ
+973 AYVDTKITGLENGS
-981 NATDPELAERVTA
+981 TA
-994 VENKNTVQDGE
+994 
-1005 IDALQTQMQN
+1005 
-1015 MQNGTLSLPY
+1015 LPY
-1025 LPLVGGNVTGAIT
+1025 VKKTGDAMTGALSMGGNKVTSVADPTEDGDAVNKKYVDDKATETET
-1038 TTRTSFGDKE
+1038 T
-1048 LVTKEYVDSQ
+1048 LKEYVDDHSGGFENAVIVGLYDM
-1058 TGNTGPTGHMEFYN
+1058 T
-1072 SVKLKTGSSAEFQLN
+1072 KTGSIPREANNDYLFIILPPFSNTYSGILVMTGTIRN
-1087 GSSLLFIVFAY
+1087 GSNQGVNASGQQIGASAGQFTF
-1098 SSDNNYTWDGNLD
+1098 NGNGYVMVY
-1111 RFSTINT
+1111 RV
-1118 FAVNPGDKIYQMNPT
+1118 AVTPQ
-1133 DPVQFDNLIS
+1133 
-1143 ILCDGQ
+1143 
-1149 KVTIN
+1149 
-1154 ALSFMSS
+1154 
-1161 SENIGVF
+1161 
-1168 VTCYKFVADGEQPEP
+1168 P
-1183 VDPTTSFTTLSGDY
+1183 VDPATKFNQIDLSNYVGSLSG
-1197 SSAVTVQGTGSN
+1197 STVNTASN
-1209 KSSNTEALQWLV
+1209 FKAALQYIL
-1221 DNTKGNLY
+1221 DNNSGKHFYYG
-1229 KFTDHAGTVYWFT
+1229 TDHAGTTWYFASDT
-1242 STNAVT
+1242 ELSTLSN
-1248 MTGDTVTVAGCDYVV
+1248 D
-1263 GEGTMVYSGGT
+1263 
-1274 LVFTAY
+1274 
-1280 SDAPTGKFTEI
+1280 
-1291 EGSYTVNVTQK
+1291 SYTCGNGVQNNGTAVQ
-1302 IHDETFSSLT
+1302 ETFKMNKYVAPIEFPPSGYTNHSIRQVSVGSPT
-1312 ESLNYILSQGGIH
+1312 TGTINEAFEY
-1325 MFKVTDAASGITYY
+1325 VDAAPGPNKYY
-1339 FSTSTDYPTYL
+1339 
-1350 TGTSNVCSSDDQTH
+1350 SNNAEVIIGGMCKCFAKLNSSDEGRIAYYYNNTWYYGQGTC
-1364 VYTSAVVTLT
+1364 LT
-1374 PYKPE
+1374 
-1379 PPTPTQ
+1379 
-1385 NITYTDVDYTSESP
+1385 I
-1399 KYEGSTGYQQALDF
+1399 
-1413 INYTSY
+1413 
-1419 KYCYQMMY
+1419 
-1427 LAKVTNLYTNTEI
+1427 
-1440 TSSPQTIEN
+1440 
-1449 CAMIGFGT
+1449 
-1457 SNWIGYT
+1457 
-1464 GVTITDAKLS
+1464 